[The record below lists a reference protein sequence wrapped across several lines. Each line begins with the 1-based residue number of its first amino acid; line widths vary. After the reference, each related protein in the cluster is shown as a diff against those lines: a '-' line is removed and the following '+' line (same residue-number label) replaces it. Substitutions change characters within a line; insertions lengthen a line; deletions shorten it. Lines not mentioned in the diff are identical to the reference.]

1 MPLSQPEIAQFRT
14 KVCEIAQGE
23 EEIRPSPRLG
33 NRISAR
39 HRISQPSRIETE
51 PFYRQNSGVESP
63 SPSFTPSVEPVEAQ
77 FERDMRPQDF
87 SEFLGQEDLLKP
99 LQLMIRATKERKE
112 PLEHLLLSGLP
123 GLGKTSLA
131 LALTQ
136 ELGVPLKLTSGP
148 ALERA
153 KDLVGILSQLEPHS
167 LLFIDEIHRLPRVVE
182 EYLYS
187 AMERFQLEFTL
198 DQGAHARL
206 LKMDIQP
213 FTLVGATT
221 REALLTSAFRSRFGH
236 TLRFEP
242 YTTPALLQILIR
254 NSALLGL
261 KAPTDALQLLAE
273 RARGVPRIAN
283 RLLRRARDVAQCD
296 SKKELTSE
304 IVHRTLDM
312 LGIDAY
318 GLEKIDRRILTAL
331 AEAGRPIGLKA
342 LAVAVDEAEDTL
354 EDVLEPWLIRQG
366 LLLRTP
372 QGRILTQK
380 GEALAE

>member
-1 MPLSQPEIAQFRT
+1 
-14 KVCEIAQGE
+14 
-23 EEIRPSPRLG
+23 
-33 NRISAR
+33 
-39 HRISQPSRIETE
+39 
-51 PFYRQNSGVESP
+51 
-63 SPSFTPSVEPVEAQ
+63 
-77 FERDMRPQDF
+77 MRPQDF
-87 SEFLGQEDLLKP
+87 SEFLGQEELLKP

-153 KDLVGILSQLEPHS
+153 KDLVGILSQLEPYS

-242 YTTPALLQILIR
+242 YTTSALLQILIR

-312 LGIDAY
+312 LGIDAC

-331 AEAGRPIGLKA
+331 AEAGGRPIGLKA